1 MAINSRIIG
10 LAAVLFIAASSAQVF
25 AQEPAPKDGA
35 PKMEGRGHGD
45 KMGGRRG
52 GMRGGKMGPGR
63 MGRGGM
69 GPGKM
74 GPGRRGPGGPGG
86 ILREFRGLNL
96 TEGQRQQVRGI
107 LESNRPSEAVR
118 QEMRSIAE
126 ARRSG
131 TITEAQKTRAKEL
144 AQQGRTNM
152 QAVRQQAL
160 AVLTPEQKQQL
171 DDRMNKMKERREK
184 MQQRREECKK
194 NPGACQGPP
203 PRPRG

>member
-1 MAINSRIIG
+1 MAIKSKIIG
-10 LAAVLFIAASSAQVF
+10 LAAVLFVAASSAQIF
-25 AQEPAPKDGA
+25 AQESAPKDGA
-35 PKMEGRGHGD
+35 PKMEGRGYGD
-45 KMGGRRG
+45 RVGGRRG

-74 GPGRRGPGGPGG
+74 GPAG

-96 TEGQRQQVRGI
+96 TEAQRQQIRGI

-126 ARRSG
+126 SRRNG

-144 AQQGRTNM
+144 AEQGRTNM

-160 AVLTPEQKQQL
+160 AVLTAEQKQQL
-171 DDRMNKMKERREK
+171 EDRRNKMKERREK

-194 NPGACQGPP
+194 NPGSCQGPP